1 MESATTVDFTITKKM
16 NLTLYFASTE
26 TASIKINGNKI
37 TGSGNTYS
45 QELEAGAYTLT
56 KDKSVN
62 LFGIKLVEVS
72 E

>member
-1 MESATTVDFTITKKM
+1 MTM
-16 NLTLYFASTE
+16 TLYFGPSE

-45 QELEAGAYTLT
+45 QLLEAGEYTLT
-56 KDKSVN
+56 KDKSAN
-62 LFGIKLVEVS
+62 LFGIKLEEVEAA